1 MIAPPFERVHYVQ
14 PCARGR
20 GQILFAAINPE
31 NCREFIRKC
40 IFPAGQQY
48 QQHHWCAS
56 NEINWKKRTGNEMQA
71 TVPESELLAPEMLL
85 GVAVLLYC
93 NVQLHILAIAVG
105 KWRQIQRGMVDRYIG
120 RVDLWRANS
129 MHPFSLWHLKDLLEC
144 PFTDFKINSLHIL
157 TCIQAAFLHME
168 WECRHVWIHPWY
180 LHSGQ
185 FEVCSYQG
193 ASLKTSWQPNHKR
206 SYLSFWVE

>member
-1 MIAPPFERVHYVQ
+1 MELQIAGANYFAAFNPEAVGNSSESAFSTSRLLMIAPPFERVHYVQ

-56 NEINWKKRTGNEMQA
+56 NEINWKERTGNEMQA
-71 TVPESELLAPEMLL
+71 TVPESGLIAPEMLL

-105 KWRQIQRGMVDRYIG
+105 K
-120 RVDLWRANS
+120 
-129 MHPFSLWHLKDLLEC
+129 
-144 PFTDFKINSLHIL
+144 
-157 TCIQAAFLHME
+157 
-168 WECRHVWIHPWY
+168 
-180 LHSGQ
+180 
-185 FEVCSYQG
+185 
-193 ASLKTSWQPNHKR
+193 
-206 SYLSFWVE
+206 